1 MAKALVGQPEMLK
14 EINRA
19 HVLDIL
25 LEARV
30 ISRPELAKRTGLSRA
45 TIAILT
51 DELLDLG
58 IVRARGLGD
67 SGGGRPPV
75 ILEFN
80 PDAALA
86 MGASLRNHHWDLVLT
101 SLDGRVVRRSTVP
114 VQDLTPDSAIAA
126 LHTGVKQITA
136 DTRSQVNMARLLPAI
151 GVGTP
156 GLVDMHAGIVKTAV
170 DVGWFDVPVQ
180 AMAET
185 VLGIPVYVANR
196 SKVGALAE
204 LWSGRTR
211 NVQNL
216 IYVSIGTG
224 IAAGIV
230 LQGQLY
236 TGANSSAGELGHVTV
251 VPDGPLCGC
260 GNRGCLQAL
269 ASGPAIANRARE
281 RLRSTGDSLLLALVE
296 GHPERITAETVFM
309 AAELGDRLAMDV
321 VANTATV
328 LGIAFANLINLFNPE
343 LIILGGPVGQGSQ
356 ILLEPLR
363 AEVQRRAMAYPLSV
377 VQIEASTLGNDADA
391 IGAAVLVLQQASE
404 ILFTQDTANLI

>member
-281 RLRSTGDSLLLALVE
+281 RLRSTGDSLLLALVD

>member
-1 MAKALVGQPEMLK
+1 MAKIVVGQPEILK

-86 MGASLRNHHWDLVLT
+86 LGASLRNHHWDLVLT
-101 SLDGRVVRRSTVP
+101 SLDGRVVRRSTVL
-114 VQDLTPDSAIAA
+114 VQDLTPESAIAA
-126 LHTGVKQITA
+126 LHAGVKQITA
-136 DTRSQVNMARLLPAI
+136 EVNRARLLPAI
-151 GVGTP
+151 GLGTP

-170 DVGWFDVPVQ
+170 DVGWFDVPIQ
-180 AMAET
+180 AMAEAM
-185 VLGIPVYVANR
+185 LGIPVYVANR

-211 NVQNL
+211 KVQNL
-216 IYVSIGTG
+216 IYISIGTG

-230 LQGQLY
+230 IQGQLY
-236 TGANSSAGELGHVTV
+236 MGANSSAGELGHVTV

-269 ASGPAIANRARE
+269 ASGPAIANHARE
-281 RLRSTGDSLLLALVE
+281 RLRATSNSLLLALVD

-309 AAELGDRLAMDV
+309 AAERGDRLAMDV
-321 VANTATV
+321 VANTATI

-343 LIILGGPVGQGSQ
+343 QIILGGPVGQGSQ
-356 ILLEPLR
+356 VLLEPLR

-404 ILFTQDTANLI
+404 ILFAQDAANLI